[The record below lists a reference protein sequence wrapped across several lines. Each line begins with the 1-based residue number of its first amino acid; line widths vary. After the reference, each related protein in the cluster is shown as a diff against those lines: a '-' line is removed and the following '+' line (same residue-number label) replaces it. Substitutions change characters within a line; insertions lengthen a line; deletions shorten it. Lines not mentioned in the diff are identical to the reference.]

1 MRGSRVSHRGRY
13 ASEKLIQVFAWRQS
27 GATSGWQN
35 TSMVRLF
42 ALAIT
47 LSGAVGVPLLAP
59 ASAGASVTFGHARI
73 SVLTPAMARIE
84 YAADL
89 AFDDRPSTFIV
100 NRTLPVP
107 AYTVTYPNATCIR
120 VATTDMAITYVEAPL
135 APAPPRIIG
144 ALYGGGVTYLG
155 GYNIPQYHNGAPS
168 ALTVDACAALC
179 AVTVGCE
186 GAYFDQRKTP
196 QCSLKAG
203 VLSVRFTG
211 GGNSS
216 WTPVSRAAGPFTR
229 ETLRVESL
237 GGSSTSWSPGDPDAA
252 LNGTFAQLDCGY
264 GDMSAIDCVQEW
276 WAMRM
281 QRGLVSDGGV
291 VAVDDSWTLRIESD
305 AVDGGWAAAR
315 AYAGGAAT
323 PDNTADIYVSAYGA
337 RRDYVG
343 ALGAWAAI
351 SGAAAMPRRAYLGV
365 AYSRNWR
372 YDEAGVVGPDGVI
385 EGYANHSLPLS
396 LFVLDM
402 DWHIEPGSPCSSWG
416 QYDWNTTLFADPGAF
431 LEGMHNGS
439 TPVARPLEV
448 SLNFHMESGVDVC
461 AERYSA
467 VAAALGLPTGGNKTI
482 PCNFFNSSFVA
493 ALHEVYF
500 AAAPLNAVDVVWADW
515 FGCGIPAGSVVSAGG
530 PSWRSTLVR
539 PFIMLSPCRP
549 PPSLAR
555 PSCGRTFCCHAGM
568 PLPRRAG
575 APCSLPAT
583 EASARSVSPFVSGC
597 RMTPLFATGE
607 LGSPPASAA
616 FSGDTYQHEAALD
629 FLVDTTPT
637 AANALLPYWTH
648 DVGGNMNFTDAGE
661 EGGGKGR
668 EGEVCSMSLTDAGAP
683 GDWDAGNFT
692 GLVLMLRWFQAAVTQ
707 PIFRTHCDVSRG
719 VFDSVSC
726 CSQWSTS
733 PAYLAP
739 QHCVRTIWSFPAIYT
754 PLADTFALRHAL
766 GAYLYTAARA
776 AYDTGVSPMRPMYY
790 AFPQDPLAH
799 NRSACSRQYMV
810 GDRVLAAPFTTIAW
824 AGNGG
829 AADNSTSRSVWLP
842 AGSAWAAWAGSS
854 SALSGSGPLS
864 QVVSRGGFDFT
875 PLFVP
880 YPALLP
886 LVAPEPVNVD
896 RPSPDLV
903 WTYWP
908 PFDAPDAGP
917 SESVIYEDDG
927 VSTAYEQPGAGMR
940 VEATA
945 AYGPGGNLTLV
956 VHPPNGTYAGV
967 RSSRSHSLQVR
978 GCASVRSPALPP
990 PLPSPNLR
998 QVRGWAQAALPDP
1011 LAVMVNGVPVSSVAE
1026 GSDAPGW
1033 YRVVVG
1039 DTAGLLVRPLGCLV
1053 VNAGPQPMDGGV
1065 RISIVAA
1072 AAPVA

>member
-1 MRGSRVSHRGRY
+1 MREARVGPRGD
-13 ASEKLIQVFAWRQS
+13 
-27 GATSGWQN
+27 TSGCPN
-35 TSMVRLF
+35 TRRVRIF
-42 ALAIT
+42 ALAIS
-47 LSGAVGVPLLAP
+47 LWGAVGGPLLAS
-59 ASAGASVTFGHARI
+59 ASAGASVIFGHARI
-73 SVLTPAMARIE
+73 SILTPALARIE

-89 AFDDRPSTFIV
+89 AFDDRPSTFII

-107 AYTVTYPNATCIR
+107 AYNVTYPNATCIR

-144 ALYGGGVTYLG
+144 ELYGGGVTYLG

-168 ALTVDACAALC
+168 ALTVEACAALC
-179 AVTVGCE
+179 AATVGCE
-186 GAYFDQRKTP
+186 GAYFDQHKTP
-196 QCSLKAG
+196 QCFLKAG

-211 GGNSS
+211 EGNSS
-216 WTPVSRAAGPFTR
+216 WTPVARAAGPFTR
-229 ETLRVESL
+229 ETLRVEALS
-237 GGSSTSWSPGDPDAA
+237 GASASWSPGDPDSA

-264 GDMSAIDCVQEW
+264 GDMSAMDCVQEW

-281 QRGLVSDGGV
+281 QRGLVSDGGI
-291 VAVDDSWTLRIESD
+291 VAVDDSWSLRIESE
-305 AVDGGWAAAR
+305 AVDGGWAAPR

-323 PDNTADIYVSAYGA
+323 PDNTADVYVSVYGA
-337 RRDYVG
+337 SRDYVG
-343 ALGAWAAI
+343 ALGAWASI

-431 LEGMHNGS
+431 LDNMHNGS

-448 SLNFHMESGVDVC
+448 SLNFHMESGVDAC

-467 VAAALGLPTGGNKTI
+467 VAAALGFPTGGNKTI

-493 ALHEVYF
+493 ALHSVYF

-515 FGCGIPAGSVVSAGG
+515 FGCGIPAGSVVSASPLRKG
-530 PSWRSTLVR
+530 TLTR
-539 PFIMLSPCRP
+539 PPFIPLSPRPARSCRP
-549 PPSLAR
+549 PPSPDR
-555 PSCGRTFCCHAGM
+555 PSCGRTFCWHAGM
-568 PLPRRAG
+568 RSPRPTG
-575 APCSLPAT
+575 APCSLPAMA
-583 EASARSVSPFVSGC
+583 ASAPSVSPFVSGC
-597 RMTPLFATGE
+597 YKAPLFAK
-607 LGSPPASAA
+607 LGGPPASAV

-648 DVGGNMNFTDAGE
+648 DVGGNMNFTDAG
-661 EGGGKGR
+661 
-668 EGEVCSMSLTDAGAP
+668 AP

-719 VFDSVSC
+719 VHRAAVLLHLL
-726 CSQWSTS
+726 
-733 PAYLAP
+733 PLKLP
-739 QHCVRTIWSFPAIYT
+739 LQHCVRTIWSFPAIYT
-754 PLADTFALRHAL
+754 PLADSFALRHAL

-810 GDRVLAAPFTTIAW
+810 GDRVLAAPFTTISW

-842 AGSAWAAWAGSS
+842 AGSAWAAWEGSS
-854 SALSGSGPLS
+854 SALVGSGPLS

-880 YPALLP
+880 YPALLA
-886 LVAPEPVNVD
+886 LVAPAPVNVD

-908 PFDAPDAGP
+908 PFDAPGVGP
-917 SESVIYEDDG
+917 SESEVYEDDG

-940 VEATA
+940 VAATA
-945 AYGPGGNLTLV
+945 TYGPGGNVTLV
-956 VHPPNGTYAGV
+956 VQPPSGTYVGV
-967 RSSRSHSLQVR
+967 RSSRSHTL
-978 GCASVRSPALPP
+978 
-990 PLPSPNLR
+990 

-1011 LAVMVNGVPVSSVAE
+1011 LAVTVNGVPVSSVAE

-1033 YRVVVG
+1033 YRVVSG
-1039 DTAGLLVRPLGCLV
+1039 DTAGILVRPLGCLV
-1053 VNAGPQPMDGGV
+1053 VNAGPQPMDTGV
-1065 RISIVAA
+1065 RISILAA
-1072 AAPVA
+1072 AA